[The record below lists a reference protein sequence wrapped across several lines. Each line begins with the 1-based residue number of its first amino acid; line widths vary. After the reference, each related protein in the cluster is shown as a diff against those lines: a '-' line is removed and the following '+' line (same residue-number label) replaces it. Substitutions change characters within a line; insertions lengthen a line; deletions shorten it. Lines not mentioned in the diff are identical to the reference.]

1 MAGLEGG
8 SRRHGEAK
16 PGCMAA
22 VGVGQPERLS
32 HKDRGPHFG
41 EAEGGQRSPEG
52 GGRCRPTRE
61 WEKETRRG
69 AKSLGSAGGRANG
82 GERGVIQKEEG
93 VVGASLGG

>member
-1 MAGLEGG
+1 
-8 SRRHGEAK
+8 
-16 PGCMAA
+16 MAA

-69 AKSLGSAGGRANG
+69 VKSLGSAGGRANG
-82 GERGVIQKEEG
+82 GEREVIQKEEG